1 MLNVIQ
7 FAQEKK
13 HKKYYEKG
21 DMSTEKLNGN
31 KKIIKD
37 TSKFNNMAVIFK
49 VRKEVLAMPAAHS
62 S

>member
-1 MLNVIQ
+1 
-7 FAQEKK
+7 
-13 HKKYYEKG
+13 
-21 DMSTEKLNGN
+21 MSTEKLNVN